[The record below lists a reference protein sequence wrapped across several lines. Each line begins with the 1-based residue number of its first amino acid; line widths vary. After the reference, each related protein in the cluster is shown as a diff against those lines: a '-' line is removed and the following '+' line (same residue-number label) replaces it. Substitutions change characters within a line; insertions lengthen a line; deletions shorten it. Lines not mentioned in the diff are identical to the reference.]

1 MSILGRWLRRVSP
14 NQRGVVS
21 IMSGTAIGQVV
32 ALALAP
38 VIARLYGPSQ
48 FGTFAVL
55 SALVVIF
62 GTISAMRLELAVPL
76 PKDESD
82 AYSLVALG
90 GLFIAGFGIT
100 GTVVVGLAGAKI
112 SAAVHQPGLMPWLWA
127 VPALASLMSA
137 YLLLNQLAIRQRRFG
152 SIGRRSALQS
162 STVVL
167 AQIAAGVAGIK
178 GGLVLGYGFGQLV
191 GALSLTFGSGLRG
204 ITAHEGRARSQMRR
218 ALSRYRR
225 FPLFLAPSG
234 LLNVLG
240 QQLPILLISY
250 WYGSGVAGW
259 LGLTLRVLAVPVT
272 LLGTAVAQVYLSEIS
287 RAARGDLERAK
298 RLFWK
303 SSRLLVI
310 AAAVLFL
317 VLLLFGPALFALIFG
332 EPWRESGEYARALSL
347 GLAGQMIGS
356 PLSQTL
362 IAFERQGTQLF
373 WDSLR
378 VVSTCV
384 VVAVAV
390 WIGASPIAAMWSI
403 GGLSASLYGLSWY
416 LSFRC
421 LRSATPRT

>member
-1 MSILGRWLRRVSP
+1 MSILGRLRRRISP
-14 NQRGVVS
+14 NRRGVIT
-21 IMSGTAIGQVV
+21 IMSGTAVGQAV

-38 VIARLYGPSQ
+38 VITRLYGPSE
-48 FGTFAVL
+48 FGIFAVL
-55 SALVVIF
+55 SALVVTF
-62 GTISAMRLELAVPL
+62 GTVSALRLDLAVPL
-76 PKDESD
+76 PEDERD
-82 AYSLVALG
+82 AHSLVALG
-90 GLFIAGFGIT
+90 ALFAAGSALA
-100 GTVVVGLAGAKI
+100 GTVVVGLAGGSI
-112 SAAVHQPGLMPWLWA
+112 SVAVRQPGLMPWLWV
-127 VPALASLMSA
+127 VPALAALTSL

-152 SIGRRSALQS
+152 SIGRRAALQS
-162 STVVL
+162 SSAVV
-167 AQIAAGVAGIK
+167 AQIAAGVASVK

-191 GALSLTFGSGLRG
+191 GALSLTFGAGLRG
-204 ITAHEGRARSQMRR
+204 VVARQGRTRGNMRKV
-218 ALSRYRR
+218 LSRYRR
-225 FPLFLAPSG
+225 FPFFLAPSG

-240 QQLPILLISY
+240 QQLPLLLIAY

-287 RAARGDLERAK
+287 RAARDDLERAR
-298 RLFWK
+298 RLFWR

-310 AAAVLFL
+310 FAAVLLL
-317 VLLLFGPALFALIFG
+317 VLVFFAPAVFALVFG

-384 VVAVAV
+384 VVALAV
-390 WIGASPIAAMWSI
+390 WAGASPVVAMWCI
-403 GGLSASLYGLSWY
+403 GALSASLYGLSWY
-416 LSFRC
+416 LSLRC
-421 LRSATPRT
+421 LRSATLRS